1 MEIAAVNQPL
11 ASLLAFVALAIGG
24 YANPVG
30 AAPAFDPDSQRI
42 LQGMSDFIA
51 ATPAFTVRTESSLE
65 VVTRNGEKL
74 QFLTPVSASVR
85 RPDRLFSTR
94 EGDLVDQR
102 FYYDGKS
109 LTLFNPAQNVYATV
123 PAPPT
128 LDAAIDYARVEL
140 DIVAPAGDLI
150 GTNAYAALTE
160 DMYESRYLGMS
171 TVAGQRCHHLAFRGN
186 EVDFQIWVED
196 GKRPLPWRFVITSKK
211 VAGAP
216 QFATQI
222 VAWDL
227 KPRLRDKDFEFT
239 APKGAMGID
248 FVRAATPSP

>member
-1 MEIAAVNQPL
+1 MNQRLTAIL
-11 ASLLAFVALAIGG
+11 ALMALAIG
-24 YANPVG
+24 PSTIC
-30 AAPAFDPDSQRI
+30 AADAPSFDPESTRI
-42 LQGMSDFIA
+42 LKSMSDFIA
-51 ATPAFTVRTESSLE
+51 ATKAFTVSTETSLE
-65 VVTRNGEKL
+65 VVTRDGEKL

-85 RPDRLFSTR
+85 RPDRLLSNR

-109 LTLFNPAQNVYATV
+109 LTLFNPAENVFATV

-128 LDAAIDYARVEL
+128 LDAMLDYAREEL
-140 DIVAPAGDLI
+140 DLVAPAGDLI

-160 DMYESRYLGMS
+160 DMYESRYLGLS

-196 GKRPLPWRFVITSKK
+196 GKRPLPWRFVITSKN

-216 QFATQI
+216 QFTTQI
-222 VAWDL
+222 VAWNL
-227 KPRLRDKDFEFT
+227 APKLRDEDFRFK
-239 APKGAMGID
+239 APKGASGIE
-248 FVRAATPSP
+248 FVRPATPSR

>member
-1 MEIAAVNQPL
+1 MKQRSTAFL
-11 ASLLAFVALAIGG
+11 ALMALAIGSSMMP
-24 YANPVG
+24 AA
-30 AAPAFDPDSQRI
+30 AAPAFDPDSDRI
-42 LQGMSDFIA
+42 LRAMSDFIA

-65 VVTRNGEKL
+65 VVTRDGEKL

-85 RPDRLFSTR
+85 RPDRLFSKR
-94 EGDLVDQR
+94 DGDLVDQR

-109 LTLFNPAQNVYATV
+109 LTLFNPAQNVFATV

-128 LDAAIDYARVEL
+128 LDAAMEYARKEL

-150 GTNAYAALTE
+150 GTDAYAALTE
-160 DMYESRYLGMS
+160 DMFESRYLGLS

-186 EVDFQIWVED
+186 EVDFQIWVEE
-196 GKRPLPWRFVITSKK
+196 GQRPLPWRFVITSKK

-227 KPRLRDKDFEFT
+227 KPRLRDKDFEFK
-239 APKGAMGID
+239 APEGATGIE

>member
-1 MEIAAVNQPL
+1 MKSRLPT
-11 ASLLAFVALAIGG
+11 LLALLALAIGG
-24 YANPVG
+24 HPDPAG
-30 AAPAFDPDSQRI
+30 AAPAFDPDSERI
-42 LQGMSDFIA
+42 LKAMSEFIA

-65 VVTRNGEKL
+65 VVTRDGEKL

-85 RPDRLFSTR
+85 RPDRLVTQR
-94 EGDLVDQR
+94 EGDLADQR
-102 FYYDGKS
+102 FYYNGKS

-128 LDAAIDYARVEL
+128 LDEAIDYAREEL

-160 DMYESRYLGMS
+160 DMYESRYLGLS

-186 EVDFQIWVED
+186 EVDFQIWVEE

-216 QFATQI
+216 QFTTQI

-227 KPRLRDKDFEFT
+227 KPRLRDKDFEFV
-239 APKGAMGID
+239 APKGASGVD
-248 FVRAATPSP
+248 FVRTATPSP

>member
-1 MEIAAVNQPL
+1 MNPRFATIL
-11 ASLLAFVALAIGG
+11 ALMALAVGS
-24 YANPVG
+24 YSSHAG

-42 LQGMSDFIA
+42 LKSMSDFIA
-51 ATPAFTVRTESSLE
+51 ATQAFTVRTESSLE
-65 VVTRNGEKL
+65 VVTQNGEKL

-85 RPDRLFSTR
+85 RPDRLFSKR
-94 EGDLVDQR
+94 DGDLVDQR

-109 LTLFNPAQNVYATV
+109 LTLFNPAQNVFATV

-128 LDAAIDYARVEL
+128 LDAAIDYAREEL

-150 GTNAYAALTE
+150 GTKAYAALTE

-171 TVAGQRCHHLAFRGN
+171 TVAGIRCHHLAFRGN
-186 EVDFQIWVED
+186 EVDFQIWVEE

-216 QFATQI
+216 QFTTQI

-227 KPRLRDKDFEFT
+227 KPRLRDKDFEFA
-239 APKGAMGID
+239 APKGATGID
-248 FVRAATPSP
+248 FVRVPTPSP

>member
-1 MEIAAVNQPL
+1 MNRPL
-11 ASLLAFVALAIGG
+11 TSVLVLLALGFGSQ
-24 YANPVG
+24 ANS
-30 AAPAFDPDSQRI
+30 ASAEPAFDSDSQRI
-42 LQGMSDFIA
+42 LKGMSDFIA

-65 VVTRNGEKL
+65 VVTRDGEKL

-85 RPDRLFSTR
+85 RPDRLYSKR
-94 EGDLVDQR
+94 DGDLVDQR

-128 LDAAIDYARVEL
+128 LDAAIDYAREEL

-160 DMYESRYLGMS
+160 DMYESRYLGLS

-186 EVDFQIWVED
+186 EVDFQIWIED
-196 GKRPLPWRFVITSKK
+196 GARPLPWRFVITSKK

-227 KPRLRDKDFEFT
+227 KPRLRDRDFQFT
-239 APKGAMGID
+239 APKGATGID
-248 FVRAATPSP
+248 FVRVATPSP

>member
-1 MEIAAVNQPL
+1 MKQRLTALRA
-11 ASLLAFVALAIGG
+11 LLVLAIGTG
-24 YANPVG
+24 TIPAA
-30 AAPAFDPDSQRI
+30 AAPAFDPESDRI
-42 LQGMSDFIA
+42 LKSMSDFIA
-51 ATPAFTVRTESSLE
+51 ATPAFTVSTETSLE
-65 VVTRNGEKL
+65 VVTRDGEKL

-85 RPDRLFSTR
+85 RPDRLFSKR
-94 EGDLVDQR
+94 DGDLVDQR

-109 LTLFNPAQNVYATV
+109 LTLFNPAQNVFATV

-128 LDAAIDYARVEL
+128 LDAALDYARDEL

-216 QFATQI
+216 QFTTQI

-239 APKGAMGID
+239 APKGATGIE
-248 FVRAATPSP
+248 FVRVATPSP